1 MTDIL
6 EKIKAYKLKEIEK
19 ARQEIPLA
27 ELVRL
32 AEKADKPRGFVESLH
47 KKRAQGKTALIAEIK
62 KASPSKGLIRENFV
76 PADLAKAYE
85 NGGAACLSVLTD
97 APSFQGAPE
106 YLQQARS
113 ATSLP
118 ALRKDFLYDAYQV
131 VEARHWGADCV
142 LIIMASVTDSQ
153 AAEILQAA
161 RDWGMDALIEV
172 HDRNEL
178 ERAKQLDHDFIG
190 INNRNLRSFDVDIKT
205 TIELAQYVDEQTLL
219 VCESGI
225 YTPEDIAQIQACGV
239 NTFLIGESL
248 MRQDDVEQATKSLLS

>member
-19 ARQEIPLA
+19 AKQETPLN
-27 ELVRL
+27 ELMR
-32 AEKADKPRGFVESLH
+32 KADKADAPRGFVKSLRA
-47 KKRAQGKTALIAEIK
+47 KLAQGETALIAEIK

-85 NGGAACLSVLTD
+85 KGGAACLSVLTD

-106 YLQQARS
+106 YLHQARS
-113 ATSLP
+113 ATALP

-131 VEARHWGADCV
+131 VEARSWGADCI

-153 AAEILQAA
+153 AVDILQAA
-161 RDWGMDALIEV
+161 RDWNMDALIEV
-172 HDRNEL
+172 HDRQEL
-178 ERAKQLDHDFIG
+178 ERAKLLEHDFIG
-190 INNRNLRSFDVDIKT
+190 INNRNLRSFDVDIQN

-225 YTPEDIAQIQACGV
+225 YTPEDIAEIQTCGV

-248 MRQDDVEQATKSLLS
+248 MRQEDVAQATKTLLA